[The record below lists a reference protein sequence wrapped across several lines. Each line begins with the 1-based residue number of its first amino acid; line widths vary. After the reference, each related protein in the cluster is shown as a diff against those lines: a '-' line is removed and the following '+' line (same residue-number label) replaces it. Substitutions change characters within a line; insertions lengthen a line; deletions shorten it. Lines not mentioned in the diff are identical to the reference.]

1 MKVEGCKFLLLGAV
15 EFMTSRLS
23 PFLLALVFCSMGLFT
38 LPSSMAAAEEA
49 GKKDSNE
56 PVSYFKQI
64 RPVLQRQCQG
74 CHQPA
79 TKQADLMLT
88 SYESFKAG
96 GHSGP
101 AFVQG
106 DPEKSLVMAYL
117 KGERQPRMP
126 LGGEPLTAEQIGFF
140 QRWIAAGAVDDT
152 PEVGRDTVAAGKP
165 PVYTIAPAII
175 AVAYSPDGGLMAV
188 SGYREVL
195 LHKSD
200 GSELVARL
208 VGVSDRIQS
217 IVFSPDGKL
226 LAAVGGTPARF
237 GEVQIWDLEAR
248 QLKRSLTISADTLFG
263 ASFSPDGSKLA
274 FGCADN
280 TIRIV
285 DVASGKE
292 LQKLTHHDNWVF
304 GTVFSVDGK
313 RLVSVGRDRA
323 VKLTDVTTGGFIE
336 NLNQL
341 RGELDCVVRH
351 PKKDI
356 VLVGGA
362 DRLPLLYAMTRPR
375 AMRVGEESTL
385 IRQFEKQPGKIV
397 AASFRPDGQKIAVG
411 GAASEIGIYNT
422 EDGLK
427 TAALTGYEGEIY
439 TLSFNPKGDRLAAA
453 GFDGKVRIYD
463 AETGKLITT
472 FIPVPLEKTAV
483 SMK

>member
-1 MKVEGCKFLLLGAV
+1 MTTRLGL
-15 EFMTSRLS
+15 FM
-23 PFLLALVFCSMGLFT
+23 LALLFFCAALFM
-38 LPSSMAAAEEA
+38 LPSALAATEEA
-49 GKKDSNE
+49 AKKDTSE

-96 GHSGP
+96 GRSGP
-101 AFVQG
+101 AFEPG
-106 DPEKSLVMAYL
+106 NPEKSLVIAYL
-117 KGERQPRMP
+117 KGEREPRMP
-126 LGGEPLTAEQIGFF
+126 LGGEPLTAEQMDFF

-152 PEVGRDTVAAGKP
+152 PEVGRDTVAAGRP
-165 PVYTIAPAII
+165 PVYMIAPAII
-175 AVAYSPDGGLMAV
+175 AVAYSPDGNLLAV

-200 GSELVARL
+200 GNELVARL

-226 LAAVGGTPARF
+226 MAAVGGTPARF
-237 GEVQIWDLEAR
+237 GEVQIWDLETR
-248 QLKRSLTISADTLFG
+248 QLKRSITVSSDTLFG

-285 DVASGKE
+285 DIQSGKE
-292 LQKLTHHDNWVF
+292 LQKMTHHDNWVF

-323 VKLTDVTTGGFIE
+323 VKLTDANSGAFIE

-341 RGELDCVVRH
+341 RGELDCIARH

-362 DRLPLLYAMTRPR
+362 DRLPLLYIMTRPR

-397 AASFRPDGQKIAVG
+397 TVAFRPDGQKIAVG
-411 GAASEIGIYNT
+411 GAASEVAIYNT
-422 EDGLK
+422 EDGQK
-427 TAALTGYEGEIY
+427 TSTLTGFDGEIY
-439 TLSFNPKGDRLAAA
+439 ALSFNPKGDRLAAA

-463 AETGKLITT
+463 PETGKLITT
-472 FIPVPLEKTAV
+472 FIPVPLEKPAI

>member
-1 MKVEGCKFLLLGAV
+1 
-15 EFMTSRLS
+15 MTSRLGF
-23 PFLLALVFCSMGLFT
+23 FLYILIVFCGGLFT
-38 LPSSMAAAEEA
+38 FPSGMAAGEETV
-49 GKKDSNE
+49 KKDTSE

-64 RPVLQRQCQG
+64 RPILQRQCQG

-79 TKQADLMLT
+79 TKQADLILT

-101 AFVQG
+101 AFIPG
-106 DPEKSLVMAYL
+106 DPDKSLVMAYL
-117 KGERQPRMP
+117 KGDRQPRMP
-126 LGGEPLTAEQIGFF
+126 MGGAPLAAEQIGFF
-140 QRWIAAGAVDDT
+140 QRWIATGAVDDT
-152 PEVGRDTVAAGKP
+152 PEVGRDTVVAGKP
-165 PVYTIAPAII
+165 PVYAIAPAII
-175 AVAYSPDGGLMAV
+175 AVAYSPDGNFMAV

-195 LHKSD
+195 LHKAD

-226 LAAVGGTPARF
+226 MAAVGGTPARF
-237 GEVQIWDLEAR
+237 GEVQIWDLETR
-248 QLKRSLTISADTLFG
+248 QLRRSLTVSSDTLFG

-274 FGCADN
+274 FGCTDN

-285 DVASGKE
+285 DVQSGKE
-292 LQKLTHHDNWVF
+292 LQKMTHHDNWVF

-323 VKLTDVTTGGFIE
+323 VKLTDVNSGAFIE

-362 DRLPLLYAMTRPR
+362 DRLPLLYMMTRPR

-397 AASFRPDGQKIAVG
+397 AAAFKPDGQKIAVG
-411 GAASEIGIYNT
+411 GASSEVAVYNT
-422 EDGLK
+422 EDGQK
-427 TAALTGYEGEIY
+427 VATLTGFEGEIY
-439 TLSFNPKGDRLAAA
+439 ALAFNPKGDRLAIA

-463 AETGKLITT
+463 AETGKLMIT
-472 FIPVPLEKTAV
+472 FIPVPLEKPAI

>member
-1 MKVEGCKFLLLGAV
+1 MTARLG
-15 EFMTSRLS
+15 SS
-23 PFLLALVFCSMGLFT
+23 LFT
-38 LPSSMAAAEEA
+38 LIFCSAGLFSLTSSLTAAEEA
-49 GKKDSNE
+49 GKKDTSE

-101 AFVQG
+101 AFVPR
-106 DPEKSLVMAYL
+106 DPDKSLVMAYL
-117 KGERQPRMP
+117 KGDRQPRMP
-126 LGGEPLTAEQIGFF
+126 LGGDPLTADQIGFF
-140 QRWIAAGAVDDT
+140 QRWIEAGAVDDT

-165 PVYTIAPAII
+165 PVYTIAPAIV
-175 AVAYSPDGGLMAV
+175 AVTYSPDGNLMAV

-226 LAAVGGTPARF
+226 MAAVGGTPARF
-237 GEVQIWDLEAR
+237 GEVQIWDLETH
-248 QLKRSLTISADTLFG
+248 QLKRSITVSSDTLFG

-280 TIRIV
+280 TTRIV
-285 DVASGKE
+285 DVQSGKE
-292 LQKLTHHDNWVF
+292 LQKMTHHDNWVF

-323 VKLTDVTTGGFIE
+323 VKLTDVNTGAFIE

-341 RGELDCVVRH
+341 RGELDCVARH

-362 DRLPLLYAMTRPR
+362 DRLPLLYMMTRPR

-397 AASFRPDGQKIAVG
+397 AAAFRPDGQKIAVG
-411 GAASEIGIYNT
+411 GASNEVAIYNT
-422 EDGLK
+422 EDGQK
-427 TAALTGYEGEIY
+427 TATLTGFEGELY
-439 TLSFNPKGDRLAAA
+439 ALAFNPKGDRLAAA

-463 AETGKLITT
+463 AETGKLVTT
-472 FIPVPLEKTAV
+472 FIPVPLEKPAI

>member
-1 MKVEGCKFLLLGAV
+1 VP
-15 EFMTSRLS
+15 R
-23 PFLLALVFCSMGLFT
+23 
-38 LPSSMAAAEEA
+38 
-49 GKKDSNE
+49 
-56 PVSYFKQI
+56 
-64 RPVLQRQCQG
+64 
-74 CHQPA
+74 
-79 TKQADLMLT
+79 
-88 SYESFKAG
+88 
-96 GHSGP
+96 
-101 AFVQG
+101 
-106 DPEKSLVMAYL
+106 DPDKSLVMAYL
-117 KGERQPRMP
+117 KGDRQPRMP
-126 LGGEPLTAEQIGFF
+126 LGGDPLTAEQIGFF
-140 QRWIAAGAVDDT
+140 QRWIEAGAVDDT

-165 PVYTIAPAII
+165 PVYTIAPAIV
-175 AVAYSPDGGLMAV
+175 AVAYSPDGNLIAI

-226 LAAVGGTPARF
+226 MAAVGGTPARF
-237 GEVQIWDLEAR
+237 GEVQIWDLETH
-248 QLKRSLTISADTLFG
+248 QLKRSITVSSDTLFG

-280 TIRIV
+280 TTRIV
-285 DVASGKE
+285 EVQSGKE
-292 LQKLTHHDNWVF
+292 LQKMTHHDNWVF
-304 GTVFSVDGK
+304 GTAFSVDGK

-323 VKLTDVTTGGFIE
+323 VKLTDVNTGAFIE

-341 RGELDCVVRH
+341 RGELDCVARH

-362 DRLPLLYAMTRPR
+362 DRLPLLYMMTRPR

-397 AASFRPDGQKIAVG
+397 AAAFRPDGQKIAVG
-411 GAASEIGIYNT
+411 GASNEVAIYNT
-422 EDGLK
+422 EDGQK
-427 TAALTGYEGEIY
+427 TATLTGFEGELY
-439 TLSFNPKGDRLAAA
+439 ALAFNPKGDRLAAA

-463 AETGKLITT
+463 AETGKLMTT
-472 FIPVPLEKTAV
+472 FIPVPLEKPAI

>member
-1 MKVEGCKFLLLGAV
+1 
-15 EFMTSRLS
+15 MTSRLGL
-23 PFLLALVFCSMGLFT
+23 FVLTLVFFCAAFFM
-38 LPSSMAAAEEA
+38 LPSALAAPEEA
-49 GKKDSNE
+49 GKKDTSE
-56 PVSYFKQI
+56 AVSYFKQI

-79 TKQADLMLT
+79 TRQGDLVLT

-101 AFVQG
+101 AYAPG
-106 DPEKSLVMAYL
+106 DPDKSLVMAYL
-117 KGERQPRMP
+117 KGEREPRMP

-152 PEVGRDTVAAGKP
+152 PDVGRDTVAAGKP
-165 PVYTIAPAII
+165 PVYTIAPAIV
-175 AVAYSPDGGLMAV
+175 AVAYSPDGNLIAV

-226 LAAVGGTPARF
+226 MAAVGGTPARF
-237 GEVQIWDLEAR
+237 GEVQIWDLETR
-248 QLKRSLTISADTLFG
+248 QLRKSLTVSSDTLFG

-285 DVASGKE
+285 DVQSGKE
-292 LQKLTHHDNWVF
+292 LQKMTHHDNWVF

-323 VKLTDVTTGGFIE
+323 VKLMDVNTGAFIE

-341 RGELDCVVRH
+341 RGELDCVARH

-362 DRLPLLYAMTRPR
+362 DRLPLLYMMTRPR

-397 AASFRPDGQKIAVG
+397 TAAFKPDGQKIAVG
-411 GAASEIGIYNT
+411 GAASEIAIYST
-422 EDGLK
+422 EDGQK
-427 TAALTGYEGEIY
+427 TANLTGFEGEIY

-463 AETGKLITT
+463 PETGKLITT
-472 FIPVPLEKTAV
+472 FIPVPLEKPAI

>member
-1 MKVEGCKFLLLGAV
+1 
-15 EFMTSRLS
+15 MTSRPGLI
-23 PFLLALVFCSMGLFT
+23 LLILIICGGCLIAFPASVT
-38 LPSSMAAAEEA
+38 AAEEV
-49 GKKDSNE
+49 GKKDSSE

-79 TKQADLMLT
+79 TKKADLTLT

-101 AFVQG
+101 AFVPG
-106 DPEKSLVMAYL
+106 DPNKSLVMAYL

-126 LGGEPLTAEQIGFF
+126 MGGEPLTAEQIGFF
-140 QRWIAAGAVDDT
+140 ERWIAAGATDDT

-165 PVYTIAPAII
+165 PVYTIAPAIV
-175 AVAYSPDGGLMAV
+175 AVAYSPDGNLMAV

-195 LHKSD
+195 LHKAD

-226 LAAVGGTPARF
+226 MAAVGGTPARF
-237 GEVQIWDLEAR
+237 GEIQIWDLETR
-248 QLKRSLTISADTLFG
+248 QLRRSLTVSSDTLFG
-263 ASFSPDGSKLA
+263 ASFSPDGTKLA

-285 DVASGKE
+285 DVQSGKE
-292 LQKLTHHDNWVF
+292 LQKMTHHDNWVF

-323 VKLTDVTTGGFIE
+323 VKLTDVNSGAFIE

-341 RGELDCVVRH
+341 RGELDCIARH

-362 DRLPLLYAMTRPR
+362 DRLPLLYMMTRPR

-397 AASFRPDGQKIAVG
+397 AAAFRPDGQKIAVG
-411 GAASEIGIYNT
+411 GASSEVAIYNT
-422 EDGLK
+422 EDGQK
-427 TAALTGYEGEIY
+427 TATLTGFEGETY
-439 TLSFNPKGDRLAAA
+439 TLAFNPKGDRLAIA

-463 AETGKLITT
+463 AETGKLVTT
-472 FIPVPLEKTAV
+472 FVPVPLEKPAI

>member
-1 MKVEGCKFLLLGAV
+1 MCCGGIFIFPSGLVAV
-15 EFMTSRLS
+15 EES
-23 PFLLALVFCSMGLFT
+23 
-38 LPSSMAAAEEA
+38 
-49 GKKDSNE
+49 GKKDTSE

-79 TKQADLMLT
+79 TKQADLILT
-88 SYESFKAG
+88 SFESFKTG

-101 AFVQG
+101 AFVAG
-106 DPEKSLVMAYL
+106 DPDKSLVMAYL

-152 PEVGRDTVAAGKP
+152 PDVGRDTVAAGKP
-165 PVYTIAPAII
+165 PIYTIAPAIV
-175 AVAYSPDGGLMAV
+175 AVAYSPDGNLMAV

-200 GSELVARL
+200 GSELIARL
-208 VGVSDRIQS
+208 VGYPIGFTS

-226 LAAVGGTPARF
+226 MAAVGGTPARF
-237 GEVQIWDLEAR
+237 GEVQIWDLETR
-248 QLKRSLTISADTLFG
+248 QLKRSITVSSDTLFG

-274 FGCADN
+274 FGCTDN
-280 TIRIV
+280 TTRIV
-285 DVASGKE
+285 DVQSGKE
-292 LQKLTHHDNWVF
+292 LQKMTHHDNWVF

-323 VKLTDVTTGGFIE
+323 VKLTDVNTGAFIE

-362 DRLPLLYAMTRPR
+362 DRLPLLYMMTRPR

-397 AASFRPDGQKIAVG
+397 TAAFRPDGQKIAVG
-411 GAASEIGIYNT
+411 GAANEVAIYNT
-422 EDGLK
+422 EDGQK
-427 TAALTGYEGEIY
+427 TATLTGFEGEIIRFV
-439 TLSFNPKGDRLAAA
+439 L
-453 GFDGKVRIYD
+453 
-463 AETGKLITT
+463 
-472 FIPVPLEKTAV
+472 
-483 SMK
+483 

>member
-1 MKVEGCKFLLLGAV
+1 
-15 EFMTSRLS
+15 MTSRLG
-23 PFLLALVFCSMGLFT
+23 FFMLTLLFFCAAFFM
-38 LPSSMAAAEEA
+38 LPSALAATEEA
-49 GKKDSNE
+49 GKKDTSE

-79 TKQADLMLT
+79 TRQGDLVLT

-101 AFVQG
+101 AYAPG
-106 DPEKSLVMAYL
+106 DPDKSLVMAYL
-117 KGERQPRMP
+117 KGEREPRMP

-152 PEVGRDTVAAGKP
+152 PDVGRDTVAAGKP
-165 PVYTIAPAII
+165 PVYTIAPAIV
-175 AVAYSPDGGLMAV
+175 AVAYSPDGNWIAV

-226 LAAVGGTPARF
+226 MAAVGGTPARF
-237 GEVQIWDLEAR
+237 GEVQIWDLETH
-248 QLKRSLTISADTLFG
+248 QLKKSLTVSSDTLFG

-285 DVASGKE
+285 DVQSGKE
-292 LQKLTHHDNWVF
+292 LQKMTHHDNWVF
-304 GTVFSVDGK
+304 GTAFSVDGK

-323 VKLTDVTTGGFIE
+323 VKIMDVNTGAFIE

-341 RGELDCVVRH
+341 RGELDCVARH

-362 DRLPLLYAMTRPR
+362 DRLPLLYMMTRPR

-397 AASFRPDGQKIAVG
+397 TAAFRPDGQKIAVG
-411 GAASEIGIYNT
+411 GAANEVAIYNT
-422 EDGLK
+422 EDGQK
-427 TAALTGYEGEIY
+427 TASLTGFEGEIY
-439 TLSFNPKGDRLAAA
+439 TLSFNPKGDRLAVA

-463 AETGKLITT
+463 PETGKLTTT
-472 FIPVPLEKTAV
+472 FVPVPLEKPAI